1 MYSTKWQPSP
11 NDTTAYAAF
20 RWFANSI
27 ENDSMEL
34 YATDRDAFEQ
44 IEHVLRDTLHQ
55 LADLR
60 ARLVRPDGDCP
71 DGWILCHGVCAPSC
85 DPLDA
90 ASKQK

>member
-1 MYSTKWQPSP
+1 MKWQPSP

-34 YATDRDAFEQ
+34 YATHRDAFEQ
-44 IEHVLRDTLHQ
+44 IEHVLRDTLKE
-55 LADLR
+55 LAGLR
-60 ARLVRPDGDCP
+60 KKLVHPPDGDCP

-85 DPLDA
+85 EGLGA
-90 ASKQK
+90 AAKQK

>member
-1 MYSTKWQPSP
+1 MKWQPSP

-34 YATDRDAFEQ
+34 YATHRDAFEQ
-44 IEHVLRDTLHQ
+44 IEHVLRDTLKE
-55 LADLR
+55 LAGLR
-60 ARLVRPDGDCP
+60 KKLVQPPDGDCP

-85 DPLDA
+85 EGLGA
-90 ASKQK
+90 AAKQK